1 MAAIIQTESLSFTY
15 PASGERLALPVFEDL
30 TLDDDLLSTLA
41 NNGCALEAS
50 SLVEE
55 NAPDLDKYGLLPVNR
70 VQVLFMNEPFN
81 EVIND
86 EDGMY
91 LTEPTADE
99 RGLYQAP
106 EFVFTHKH
114 IFKTNRVYTASR
126 KVL

>member
-1 MAAIIQTESLSFTY
+1 MREELMQDIWVVTPQKTKDNLNHVHVTGYTDLRKYHALCV
-15 PASGERLALPVFEDL
+15 SGNEGL
-30 TLDDDLLSTLA
+30 
-41 NNGCALEAS
+41 
-50 SLVEE
+50 
-55 NAPDLDKYGLLPVNR
+55 DLDKYGLLPVNR

-91 LTEPTADE
+91 LTEPTADS
-99 RGLYQAP
+99 RGLYQNP

-114 IFKTNRVYTASR
+114 IFQTNRVYTASK